1 MRSGAGIEH
10 GQRPLTERWLRS
22 SVYRGLGGLG
32 LATLLTSGCAETLAE
47 PQLVPVPPKTT
58 AETPATGRD
67 IADYPTALAAVVDV
81 FEREI
86 GLPRPDVTLVL
97 FANRRSFE
105 AGLVTI
111 GYEPRFARQSAQSLR
126 AIGGAT
132 GMLVNEGSLRAS
144 RWPDRVLLL
153 AHELVHCV
161 QYTFA
166 NGERGTSEQWLR
178 EGFAEI
184 ISMQTAEH
192 LRLGRYDRLRE
203 SLLDPLAN
211 VRPGTMPVP
220 FSRLSTFPDWVEAQ
234 TRFDVPVYS
243 QAFVAAE
250 LLLDRYGRDA
260 IIRYFQLFGQS
271 MDKDANFS
279 KAFGLT
285 LEEFDREFAGR
296 WQLVLTQTR

>member
-1 MRSGAGIEH
+1 M
-10 GQRPLTERWLRS
+10 
-22 SVYRGLGGLG
+22 
-32 LATLLTSGCAETLAE
+32 
-47 PQLVPVPPKTT
+47 PVPPP
-58 AETPATGRD
+58 AVDRLPATGRD

-81 FEREI
+81 FEGEI
-86 GLPRPDVTLVL
+86 GLPRPQVTLVL

-132 GMLVNEGSLRAS
+132 GMLVNEGSLRGA

-184 ISMQTAEH
+184 VSMQVAEH
-192 LRLGRYDRLRE
+192 LGLGRYERLRD
-203 SLLDPLAN
+203 SLLDPLGT

-220 FSRLSTFPDWVEAQ
+220 FARLSTFPDWVDAQ

-250 LLLDRYGRDA
+250 LLLEQHGRDA

-271 MDKDANFS
+271 MDKDANFRE
-279 KAFGLT
+279 AFGLT
-285 LEEFDREFAGR
+285 LDEFDREFAGR